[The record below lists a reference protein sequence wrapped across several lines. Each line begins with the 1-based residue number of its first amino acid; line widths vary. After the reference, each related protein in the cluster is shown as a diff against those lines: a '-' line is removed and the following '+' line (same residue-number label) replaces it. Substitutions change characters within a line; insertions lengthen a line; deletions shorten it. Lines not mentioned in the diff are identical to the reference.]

1 VKTDRRA
8 QRVARGASGRPG
20 HVTAGPRVLLLVTQ
34 DTKEEEG
41 RFLRACLEEAG
52 CEVIQLEP
60 GVRRAIGGAEIGL
73 EAVAAAAGMTV
84 EDVRALAPDGE
95 CQASMIKGSLKLAL
109 DVHARNPVSGILSI
123 GGSMG
128 TALASVVMQAFP
140 VGVPKLMICAIASG
154 SAAPAV
160 AVNDVAMLNAVRGS
174 QPHGISE
181 DVYRNGA
188 FGLAGMAH
196 AYRAAP
202 KHDRP
207 RLHPTISGL
216 RRSNHAGSDR
226 GARNFPQARS
236 DRGRRGVTRR
246 LRIVNYID
254 THLTDPD
261 LTPTTIAHA
270 CRITPRYLHWL
281 FADVGETIGR
291 YILRRRLAASARAL
305 AADVACDR
313 TVAAIALEHGFSSS
327 THFGRVFRRAFGV
340 TPNQYRGDCATNRGR
355 PD

>member
-1 VKTDRRA
+1 VKTDRSA
-8 QRVARGASGRPG
+8 QRVAPGALGRLRY
-20 HVTAGPRVLLLVTQ
+20 VTAQPRVLLLVTQ

-52 CEVIQLEP
+52 CKVIQLQP

-73 EAVAAAAGMTV
+73 EAVAAAAGMTI
-84 EDVRALAPDGE
+84 EDVRALAHDGE
-95 CQASMIKGSLKLAL
+95 RQAAMINGSVKLAL
-109 DVHARNPVSGILSI
+109 DLHARNPVSGILSI

-140 VGVPKLMICAIASG
+140 VGVPKLMISTIASG

-160 AVNDVAMLNAVRGS
+160 AVNDVALLNAVRNT
-174 QPHGISE
+174 QLHGISE

-196 AYRAAP
+196 AYRTAP
-202 KHDRP
+202 KLDRP
-207 RLHPTISGL
+207 WGHPTISGSCQGSHARS
-216 RRSNHAGSDR
+216 RRGALNFPQPRSDR
-226 GARNFPQARS
+226 GAL
-236 DRGRRGVTRR
+236 GVTRR
-246 LRIVNYID
+246 PRIINYIE

-281 FADVGETIGR
+281 FSDVGETIGR
-291 YILRRRLAASARAL
+291 YILRRRLAASSRAL

-313 TVAAIALEHGFSSS
+313 TIAAIALEHGFNSL

-340 TPNQYRGDCATNRGR
+340 TPSEYRRDCAKSCGR